1 MTDLK
6 QAEQHAV
13 TARTE
18 AKRGFSI
25 VWIVPIVALLI
36 GVWLAYKAISEQ
48 GPTIT
53 ITFVSAE
60 GLEAG
65 KTKIKY
71 RDVEIGQVEQ
81 ITLSKDISQVV
92 VTAKLGKGCEPYL
105 TDKTKFWVVRARI
118 RGGSVSGL
126 GTVLSGAN
134 IAIDPDKTGKPTK
147 TFTGLEVPPV
157 VTLGQPGRHFR
168 LRADNLGSLDIGA
181 PVYYRQIQVGQ
192 VVGYGFGADGKEVDI
207 QLFIEAPYNSW
218 VTENTRFWNASGID
232 VSLDAQGLKVDTQS
246 MVSIVSG
253 GIAFDVPSGTAPGK
267 EAEENTIFHLYSDHA
282 SIQEKMY
289 AVRRYWMLLFDQSVR
304 GLSIGAPVEL
314 HGIKVGEVV
323 SLELEFDAELKDF
336 HVPVVV
342 AIEPERIRVINLKD
356 DSSFASKNPDSFLK
370 WLVEQRGLRAQL
382 KTGNLLTGQLM
393 VNFEFH
399 PTEPKEALSYRNSYP
414 VVPTIP
420 GSLEQLQESLAR
432 ITGQLEK
439 VPFEQ
444 IGVELEQVLQE
455 AQVTLKQIGG
465 FAGTLT
471 RETAPELQATLAALQ
486 KTLETLQGTVGVE
499 LQKTLVELQKTVG
512 KDSPLNYNAQ
522 KTLEELSLTLR
533 SLRELT
539 STLEQQP
546 QSIVFGKEKEK
557 ETRE

>member
-1 MTDLK
+1 MTDLN
-6 QAEQHAV
+6 QAAQQAA
-13 TARTE
+13 TARTQN
-18 AKRGFSI
+18 KRAFSI
-25 VWIVPIVALLI
+25 IWAVPIVALLI
-36 GVWLAYKAISEQ
+36 GGWLAFKAYSEK

-53 ITFVSAE
+53 VTFVSGE

-71 RDVEIGQVEQ
+71 RDVEVGEIER
-81 ITLSKDISQVV
+81 ITLSEDISRVV
-92 VTAKLGKGCEPYL
+92 VIAKLVKGSEKYL

-126 GTVLSGAN
+126 GTVLSGAY
-134 IAIDPDKTGKPTK
+134 ISIDPDKTGKATR

-157 VTLGQPGRHFR
+157 ITLGQPGRHFR
-168 LRADNLGSLDIGA
+168 LNTDNLGSLDIGA

-192 VVGYGFGADGKEVDI
+192 VVGYGFGAEGKEVDI
-207 QLFIEAPYNSW
+207 QLFIEAPYHAW

-232 VSLDAQGLKVDTQS
+232 VSLNAQGLKVNTQS

-253 GIAFDVPSGTAPGK
+253 GIAFDVPNGTQPGK
-267 EAEENTIFHLYSDHA
+267 EAEDNTVFSLYPDRA
-282 SIQEKMY
+282 SIQEKIY
-289 AVRRYWMLLFDQSVR
+289 TVRRSWMLLFDQSVR
-304 GLSIGAPVEL
+304 GLSVGAPVEL
-314 HGIKVGEVV
+314 HGIQIGEVV
-323 SLELEFDAELKDF
+323 SLDLEYDAAMKNF
-336 HVPVVV
+336 YVPVVI
-342 AIEPERIRVINLKD
+342 AIEPERIRVSNGNDPMLPTADK
-356 DSSFASKNPDSFLK
+356 SESMLK
-370 WLVEQRGLRAQL
+370 WLVEERGLRAQL

-393 VNFEFH
+393 VNLEFH
-399 PTEPKEALSYRNSYP
+399 PAEPKVQLAHRNGYP
-414 VVPTIP
+414 LVPTMP
-420 GSLEQLQESLAR
+420 GSLEQLQESLTK
-432 ITGQLEK
+432 ITSRLEK
-439 VPFEQ
+439 VPFDE
-444 IGVELEQVLQE
+444 IGAELQLALQE
-455 AQVTLKQIGG
+455 ARATLKQIGG

-471 RETAPELQATLAALQ
+471 NETAPELQTTLVKLQ
-486 KTLETLQGTVGVE
+486 QSLETLQGTVGVE
-499 LQKTLVELQKTVG
+499 LQKTLVELQKSVG